1 MLVGYVNVAL
11 TSCLE
16 SKGAGTDTDCSWV
29 PAAGSVESLKS
40 LESPMGWDVKGI
52 RNQSG
57 ICVPVNMA
65 SIWELE
71 DLGF

>member
-1 MLVGYVNVAL
+1 MLVGSVNVAL

-16 SKGAGTDTDCSWV
+16 NKGAGRDTGCWWV
-29 PAAGSVESLKS
+29 PGSGECLKS

-57 ICVPVNMA
+57 ICMPVNMA
-65 SIWELE
+65 SIWEPE